1 MEDAITVTESW
12 LVRHVRAMKNGTAQE
27 HTSEEIELF
36 HVRQRK
42 RLKLARA
49 EKEKKKKQK

>member
-1 MEDAITVTESW
+1 M
-12 LVRHVRAMKNGTAQE
+12 RHVRAMKNGTARE

-36 HVRQRK
+36 HERQRK

-49 EKEKKKKQK
+49 EKEKKKKKKQK